1 MRNFHVGTMGWSYE
15 FWKGGFYP
23 DDLNSAKFLEYYS
36 KQFDTVEVDSTFYR
50 IPSEHTIL
58 EWKKQVPSDFLFSL
72 KFPRKI
78 THIKMLQN
86 ADEETTVFLKR
97 AKLLG
102 ENLGSLL
109 IQLPPNFKDEKYD
122 TLRGFLDKLPNSFR
136 YAIEVRNRTMLCPE
150 LYKTLRRLNVALAWA
165 DSFSNPAVLEKTGEF
180 IYVRW
185 EGDRKKVN
193 GTLGKVEADQT
204 SYTETWAE
212 KLRSCEYKGTQ
223 IFGYFSK
230 YYSGLPT
237 EDAQQLRKFLE
248 TN

>member
-1 MRNFHVGTMGWSYE
+1 M
-15 FWKGGFYP
+15 
-23 DDLNSAKFLEYYS
+23 
-36 KQFDTVEVDSTFYR
+36 
-50 IPSEHTIL
+50 
-58 EWKKQVPSDFLFSL
+58 
-72 KFPRKI
+72 
-78 THIKMLQN
+78 
-86 ADEETTVFLKR
+86 KR

-122 TLRGFLDKLPNSFR
+122 TLRSFLDKLPNSFR
-136 YAIEVRNRTMLCPE
+136 YAIEVRNRAMLCPE
-150 LYKTLRRLNVALAWA
+150 LYKTLREHNVALAWA